1 MPFFFISLDY
11 LKVILHNNYWVM
23 TLSENTKKLQE
34 FIKKTPNPED
44 IPSEELHGIYQL
56 FIDTIVDHNHLYY
69 IDAKPIISDVEYDEL
84 FTYLKSIEEYYPS
97 IISWISPT
105 QALIGQ
111 LSDGFQKANHKTPLL
126 SLENSYNEEDIRDWA
141 QRFWKIAEKQWKTK
155 WEYLLEPKFDGL
167 SVEFVYED
175 WKLTQAITRWDGRIW
190 EDITANVLMIPCM
203 PKTIAVKDELHFRGE
218 VLMPKSQLEKLNKER
233 ESKWLTPFSNTRN
246 AAAWSLKLLD
256 SAEVWRRWLIVAIYE
271 QLSWTPQDWE
281 KLWLPTF
288 NLPLKF
294 RYTENIEDIVAW
306 CLDPEVKQFLEE
318 QDIDFDGLVIKVCD
332 IDTSVKKEQDLWL
345 FAGALPQEDTTPIRE
360 LLWSTEHHPRWAIAY
375 KFPAQQASSQI
386 KSVDFQ
392 VGRTGIITPVA
403 NIDPVQLSWA
413 TISRV
418 SLHNFD
424 FIKTKQIKNKDFV
437 WVQRSWEV
445 IPYIVWCIKERRN
458 WKEEPII
465 PPLFCPECWGPITNI
480 DIHYYCSNPQC
491 PAQIK
496 EKIVHFASRD
506 AMDIWWLGESVV
518 DILVEQKIL
527 GSISDLYELTD
538 IRKQVILRKFPNF
551 WERSVSEL
559 AEQIENSKTRPLW
572 RILNALWMPNVWKKI
587 AQDIAN
593 YLKEEKADSLDKIIS
608 SLWDDKLGELFWVWD
623 KIVEWIKLYISNPDT
638 LWLLRS
644 LEKHWVCF
652 DATREN
658 TESDESE
665 IWDKEHFSLTGTFPI
680 SRGEFVAQLK
690 KQGYIYDENPT
701 HTTEI
706 MFIWEKAWSKAEK
719 ARWLWIPIYEDWDE
733 IQKKFW
739 IEVKTP
745 IQNKAKIIQWWLF

>member
-1 MPFFFISLDY
+1 
-11 LKVILHNNYWVM
+11 M

-44 IPSEELHGIYQL
+44 IPSEELHSIYQL

-84 FTYLKSIEEYYPS
+84 FAYLKLIEEYYPS
-97 IISWISPT
+97 IISWYSPT

-111 LSDGFQKANHKTPLL
+111 LSDWFQKANHKTPLL
-126 SLENSYNEEDIRDWA
+126 SLENSYNEEDIKEWA
-141 QRFWKIAEKQWKTK
+141 QRLWKIAEKQWRTRWK
-155 WEYLLEPKFDGL
+155 YLLEPKFDGL
-167 SVEFVYED
+167 SVEFIYKD
-175 WKLTQAITRWDGRIW
+175 WKLIQAITRWDGKLW

-203 PKTIAVKDELHFRGE
+203 PRTIPVKDELHFRGE

-233 ESKWLTPFSNTRN
+233 ESKWLTLFSNTRN

-256 SAEVWRRWLIVAIYE
+256 SSEVWRRWLIVAIYE

-288 NLPLKF
+288 NLPQKF
-294 RYTENIEDIVAW
+294 RYTENIEDIVKW
-306 CLDPEVKQFLEE
+306 CLDPQVKQFLEE

-332 IDTSVKKEQDLWL
+332 IGVENKEENQWIWL
-345 FAGALPQEDTTPIRE
+345 FSEPLPGNPTASIRE
-360 LLWSTEHHPRWAIAY
+360 VLWSTEHHPRWAIAY

-386 KSVDFQ
+386 QSVDFQ
-392 VGRTGIITPVA
+392 VGRTWIITPVA

-424 FIKTKQIKNKDFV
+424 FIKTKEIKNKDFV

-445 IPYIVWCIKERRN
+445 IPYIVWCIKERRDGT
-458 WKEEPII
+458 EEPIV

-480 DIHYYCSNPQC
+480 DIHYYCTNPKC

-496 EKIVHFASRD
+496 EKIIHFASRD
-506 AMDIWWLGESVV
+506 AMDIWGLWESVV
-518 DILVEQKIL
+518 DVLVEQKMIA
-527 GSISDLYELTD
+527 SISDVYDLCD
-538 IRKQVILRKFPNF
+538 VNKQVILRRFPNF
-551 WERSVSEL
+551 WERKVFEL
-559 AEQIENSKTRPLW
+559 VEEIENSKTKPLW
-572 RILNALWMPNVWKKI
+572 RILNAIWMPNVWKKM

-593 YLKEEKADSLDKIIS
+593 YLKEEWANNLDRILQA
-608 SLWDDKLGELFWVWD
+608 LWDDKIGTLFWVWN
-623 KIVEWIKLYISNPDT
+623 KIVSWINLYISNPDT

-644 LEKHWVCF
+644 LEQHWVCF
-652 DATREN
+652 DATREVEEVLSVQW
-658 TESDESE
+658 T
-665 IWDKEHFSLTGTFPI
+665 KEHFSLTWTFPI
-680 SRGEFVAQLK
+680 SRNEFV
-690 KQGYIYDENPT
+690 KQMEDKGYIYDENPS

-706 MFIWEKAWSKAEK
+706 MFIWEKAWNKAEK
-719 ARWLWIPIYEDWDE
+719 AKWLWILCYEDWDK

-739 IEVKTP
+739 IEAQVVST
-745 IQNKAKIIQWWLF
+745 QNKPTVIQWWLF

>member
-1 MPFFFISLDY
+1 
-11 LKVILHNNYWVM
+11 M
-23 TLSENTKKLQE
+23 TLSENTKKLQD
-34 FIKKTPNPED
+34 FIKSTPNPED
-44 IPSEELHGIYQL
+44 IPSEELHSLYQL

-84 FTYLKSIEEYYPS
+84 FSYLKLIEEYYPS
-97 IISWISPT
+97 IISSYSPT

-141 QRFWKIAEKQWKTK
+141 QRFWKIAEKQWITK
-155 WEYLLEPKFDGL
+155 WRYLLEPKFDGL
-167 SVEFVYED
+167 SVEFVYQD
-175 WKLTQAITRWDGRIW
+175 WKLTQAITRWDWRIW

-203 PKTIAVKDELHFRGE
+203 PKNISVKSELHFRGE

-233 ESKWLTPFSNTRN
+233 ESRWLTAFSNTRN

-256 SAEVWRRWLIVAIYE
+256 SAEVWKRWLIVAIYE
-271 QLSWTPQDWE
+271 QLLWEPQDWE

-288 NLPLKF
+288 NLPERF
-294 RYTENIEDIVAW
+294 RYTEEIDDIVKW
-306 CLDPEVKQFLEE
+306 CLDPQVKQFLEE

-332 IDTSVKKEQDLWL
+332 IPNDTDNSKDLGL
-345 FAGALPQEDTTPIRE
+345 FSEALPQNDKKSIRE
-360 LLWSTEHHPRWAIAY
+360 ILWTTEHHPRWAIAY

-386 KSVDFQ
+386 QSIDFQ
-392 VGRTGIITPVA
+392 VWRTWIITPVA
-403 NIDPVQLSWA
+403 NIDPVQLSGA

-445 IPYIVWCIKERRN
+445 IPYIVWSIKERRD
-458 WKEEPII
+458 WSEEPIVA
-465 PPLFCPECWGPITNI
+465 PLFCPVCWWPITNI
-480 DIHYYCSNPQC
+480 DIHYYCTNPKC

-506 AMDIWWLGESVV
+506 AMDIWWLWESVV
-518 DILVEQKIL
+518 DVLVDQNILSSV
-527 GSISDLYELTD
+527 SDLYDLCD

-559 AEQIENSKTRPLW
+559 AEQIEASKTKPLW

-587 AQDIAN
+587 AQDIAH
-593 YLKEEKADSLDKIIS
+593 YLKEEKADSLDKMLEA
-608 SLWDDKLGELFWVWD
+608 LWDDKLGELFWVWN
-623 KIVEWIKLYISNPDT
+623 KIINWIKLYISNPDT

-644 LEKHWVCF
+644 LEQHWVCF
-652 DATREN
+652 DATRE
-658 TESDESE
+658 EWWDIEE
-665 IWDKEHFSLTGTFPI
+665 QAWDKEHFSLTWTFPI
-680 SRGEFVAQLK
+680 SRGEFV
-690 KQGYIYDENPT
+690 KQMKEKWYVYDENPT
-701 HTTEI
+701 HTTQI
-706 MFIWEKAWSKAEK
+706 MFIWDKAWSKADK
-719 ARWLWIPIYEDWDE
+719 AQSLWIPIFNKWDE

-739 IEVKTP
+739 IETTTP
-745 IQNKAKIIQWWLF
+745 IQNKTKIIQWWLF